1 MGMVKKHGIGNICH
15 PNALVTL
22 KEYAVD
28 YASEKTAANADKL
41 IKRELENIP
50 NPEVRE
56 RTRENIKKVE
66 EGNRDI
72 YI

>member
-1 MGMVKKHGIGNICH
+1 MCIRDSFMGMVKKHGIGNICH

-28 YASEKTAANADKL
+28 YASEKTAAHADEL

-50 NPEVRE
+50 NPDVRDCLLYTS
-56 RTRENIKKVE
+56 RCV
-66 EGNRDI
+66 
-72 YI
+72 